1 MMITTLTKSAKRVLL
16 ENISWQTYQSLLKD
30 FEEQAGIRLTYDR
43 GKLEIMTPL
52 YPHETYSELIGR
64 FVTALTEEL
73 NVEIR
78 SLGSRTCNR
87 QDLARGLEPDKCFYI
102 QNERI
107 VREINQIDLD
117 RYPPPDLAIEID
129 ITSSSINRLDIY
141 AALGVPEVWRYDDNR
156 LIILRLEDGEYKECE
171 ISPTFPQLTS
181 SEVMRFLEL
190 SKTMGE
196 TSLIKMFREWVRSQ
210 AKEKEGE

>member
-1 MMITTLTKSAKRVLL
+1 MMITSLTKSANRALL

-30 FEEQAGIRLTYDR
+30 YEERSGIRLTYDR

-52 YPHETYSELIGR
+52 DPHESSKKLIGR
-64 FVTALTEEL
+64 FVEAATEEL
-73 NVEIR
+73 NIEIR
-78 SLGSRTCNR
+78 SLGSRTCQR
-87 QDLARGLEPDKCFYI
+87 EDLARGLEPDQCYYI
-102 QNERI
+102 QNEKI
-107 VREINQIDLD
+107 VRGIDQIDLNQ
-117 RYPPPDLAIEID
+117 YPPPDLVIEID

-141 AALGVPEVWRYDDNR
+141 LALGVPEVWRYDGNG
-156 LIILRLEDGEYKECE
+156 LIILRLENGEYSECE
-171 ISPTFPQLTS
+171 ISPTLPQLRP

-210 AKEKEGE
+210 VKEGE

>member
-1 MMITTLTKSAKRVLL
+1 MMITTLTKSANRVLL

-30 FEEQAGIRLTYDR
+30 YEEQAGIRLTYDR

-52 YPHETYSELIGR
+52 DPHESSKKLIGR
-64 FVTALTEEL
+64 FVEAATEEL
-73 NVEIR
+73 NIEIR
-78 SLGSRTCNR
+78 SLGSRTCQR
-87 QDLARGLEPDKCFYI
+87 EELARGLEPDQCYYI

-107 VREINQIDLD
+107 VRGINQIDLNE
-117 RYPPPDLAIEID
+117 YPPPDLAIEVD

-156 LIILRLEDGEYKECE
+156 LIVLRLEAGEYKECE
-171 ISPTFPQLTS
+171 LSPTFPQLPP

-210 AKEKEGE
+210 VKDGE